1 LSRLL
6 VGGVD
11 TGYRFLYGR
20 AMREMIDFFA
30 GALLFFHFAVF
41 VCRLGFFFVLWKA
54 NAKEKKE

>member
-1 LSRLL
+1 LL

-11 TGYRFLYGR
+11 TGYRLLYGK
-20 AMREMIDFFA
+20 AMREMVVFSA
-30 GALLFFHFAVF
+30 GALLFLHFAVF